1 MYCKHIK
8 QLKMYY
14 FLFISLESIGKCC
27 FESEKES
34 KGRTITSIR
43 IDSTHEMVN
52 FTHKER
58 HCQQSNRLVEQNYQ
72 KPTETC
78 CTCL

>member
-14 FLFISLESIGKCC
+14 FLFISLESIEKCC

-58 HCQQSNRLVEQNYQ
+58 HCQQSNRLVE
-72 KPTETC
+72 
-78 CTCL
+78 